1 MSLSRSWVAY
11 WALFAATLAV
21 YGAMV
26 GWTLPA
32 ISRDAAGLAPFDLRP
47 MGYTPAEARAFLA
60 VLGDEG
66 RALYLGAQHWLD
78 LFYPVM
84 LALVLIGAVRALI
97 GPLSL
102 QFVLCL
108 LALGGM
114 AGDYLENAR
123 VAIMLSPGGAVPDGL
138 IEAASR
144 ASQLKAGLTALVM
157 LAVCAGLARAGW
169 EKWRTT

>member
-1 MSLSRSWVAY
+1 MSPTRIAY

-84 LALVLIGAVRALI
+84 LALVLIGAVRVLI
-97 GPLSL
+97 GSRSL
-102 QFVLCL
+102 QFTLSL

-114 AGDYLENAR
+114 ASDYLENAR
-123 VAIMLSPGGAVPDGL
+123 VAIMLASDGAVTDGL

-144 ASQLKAGLTALVM
+144 ASQLKAGMTALVM

-169 EKWRTT
+169 TRWRTT